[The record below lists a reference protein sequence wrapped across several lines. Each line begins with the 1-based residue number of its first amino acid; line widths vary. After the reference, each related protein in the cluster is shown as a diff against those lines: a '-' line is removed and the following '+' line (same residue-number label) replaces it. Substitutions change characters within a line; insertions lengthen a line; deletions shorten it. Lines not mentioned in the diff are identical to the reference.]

1 MLRDVGCYESG
12 FLNAKALALRLLAML
27 RDHGCYQS
35 GFLNAKTSALRLL
48 AMLRDHGCY
57 QSLRQ
62 RTPRKQGLRG
72 C

>member
-1 MLRDVGCYESG
+1 MKSICIALLVKEVDVGGRWLAMLRDVGCYESG
-12 FLNAKALALRLLAML
+12 FLNAKP
-27 RDHGCYQS
+27 
-35 GFLNAKTSALRLL
+35 SALRLL

>member
-1 MLRDVGCYESG
+1 MHDAIDDSTFR
-12 FLNAKALALRLLAML
+12 AALILPHPPRQ
-27 RDHGCYQS
+27 HS
-35 GFLNAKTSALRLL
+35 
-48 AMLRDHGCY
+48 MLRDHGCY